1 MAAGKRWFASGPFS
15 GDPFKQSFIP
25 EDAMKKIG
33 AKVAYV
39 VLGILS
45 FFGIWP
51 ASATPIPQPQA
62 NQLNEVKPTTPLYL
76 KHSADMIP
84 KMSQEKDLTLAS
96 HWNHYSHRNH
106 ASHYAH
112 YAHRAHYSHYNG
124 YRY

>member
-1 MAAGKRWFASGPFS
+1 
-15 GDPFKQSFIP
+15 
-25 EDAMKKIG
+25 MKKIG

-39 VLGILS
+39 VLGMLS
-45 FFGIWP
+45 FVGIWP

-62 NQLNEVKPTTPLYL
+62 NQLNEVNPTTPLYL

-84 KMSQEKDLTLAS
+84 IMSQEKDLTLAR
-96 HWNHYSHRNH
+96 HWNHFSHRNH
-106 ASHYAH
+106 SSHWAD

>member
-1 MAAGKRWFASGPFS
+1 M
-15 GDPFKQSFIP
+15 P
-25 EDAMKKIG
+25 EDAMKRIG

-51 ASATPIPQPQA
+51 AAATPIPQPQV
-62 NQLNEVKPTTPLYL
+62 NRLNEVKTDTPLYL
-76 KHSADMIP
+76 KHSADMMS
-84 KMSQEKDLTLAS
+84 KMSQEKDLTLAR
-96 HWNHYSHRNH
+96 HWNHWSHRNH
-106 ASHYAH
+106 ASHWAH

>member
-1 MAAGKRWFASGPFS
+1 LAAGKRWFASGPFS
-15 GDPFKQSFIP
+15 RYPFKQSFIP

-33 AKVAYV
+33 AKVAYI

-62 NQLNEVKPTTPLYL
+62 NHLNEVKTTTPLYL
-76 KHSADMIP
+76 KLGVDMLP
-84 KMSQEKDLTLAS
+84 KMGQEKNLTLAHWAHRS
-96 HWNHYSHRNH
+96 HG
-106 ASHYAH
+106 SHYAH